1 MSEVYTSTIHNNRSM
16 VIRSIP
22 IQYIELVLET
32 HRRSQHGAGSY
43 PVQTSGASY
52 EQQDTEG
59 VVSEYPCMY
68 LIVVHHKHFAT
79 AYYLTTTI

>member
-1 MSEVYTSTIHNNRSM
+1 MSEIYTSTIHNNRSM
-16 VIRSIP
+16 VIRSTP

-32 HRRSQHGAGSY
+32 QRRSQHGAGSY

-59 VVSEYPCMY
+59 VVSEYPCKD
-68 LIVVHHKHFAT
+68 LIVVYHKHFAT
-79 AYYLTTTI
+79 AYYLITTI

>member
-1 MSEVYTSTIHNNRSM
+1 MSAIYTTTIHNNRSM
-16 VIRSIP
+16 VIRSTP

-32 HRRSQHGAGSY
+32 QCRSQHGAGSY

-59 VVSEYPCMY
+59 VVSKYPCMY
-68 LIVVHHKHFAT
+68 LLIVHHKNFVT
-79 AYYLTTTI
+79 LYYLIATV